1 MNRIIMGR
9 AGDPQVEASAL
20 MGMFRLRDTVF
31 HKRLGWDVESR
42 NGLEIDRYD
51 ELDPVYMLAHADG
64 AEVDGCWRLLPTT
77 GPYML
82 VDTFPQ
88 LLRGETAPRAPH
100 IWELSRFAVTPT
112 SADDRRQVN
121 FSLLTFEMMQTVVD
135 HAMHNGIQSYV
146 TVTSAALERM
156 LVRAGIPLRRFG
168 DGQLTRVGK
177 VQAVAC
183 WISID
188 EQCRDA
194 VYTGVEMLRGDRRA
208 A

>member
-1 MNRIIMGR
+1 MGR
-9 AGDPQVEASAL
+9 IVMGHAADAHISADDL
-20 MGMFRLRDTVF
+20 VGMFRLRDTVF

-42 NGLEIDRYD
+42 DGMEMDLYD
-51 ELDPVYMLAHADG
+51 EMDPVYMLASAG
-64 AEVDGCWRLLPTT
+64 GGSVDGCWRLLPTT
-77 GPYML
+77 GRYML
-82 VDTFPQ
+82 RDTFPE
-88 LLRGETAPRAPH
+88 LLRGEPAPCAPH
-100 IWELSRFAVTPT
+100 VWELSRFAVAPT
-112 SADDRRQVN
+112 APDDRRQVN
-121 FSLLTFEMMQTVVD
+121 FSLLTFEMMQRVVQ
-135 HAMHNGIQSYV
+135 HAFENGISSYV

-183 WISID
+183 WIVID

-194 VYTGVEMLRGDRRA
+194 VEHGVHALQAERRA